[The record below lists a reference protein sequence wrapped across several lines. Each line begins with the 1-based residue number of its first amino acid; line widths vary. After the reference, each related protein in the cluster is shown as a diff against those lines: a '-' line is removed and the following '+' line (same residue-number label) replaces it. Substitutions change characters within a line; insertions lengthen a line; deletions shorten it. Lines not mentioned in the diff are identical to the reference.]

1 MLRFVN
7 MVLMSLC
14 FHDDAENGFSSDNDA
29 IHIPSVKYS
38 HAKYLLM
45 SLSLLSANNGVSTG
59 KTDDK
64 AEG

>member
-7 MVLMSLC
+7 MVLMSLG

-29 IHIPSVKYS
+29 FHIPSVNYS
-38 HAKYLLM
+38 HTKYLLM
-45 SLSLLSANNGVSTG
+45 SLSLLSANNGVPTG

-64 AEG
+64 PEG